1 MEPQIRLGLL
11 GIPQIT
17 FQGQVVRG
25 FHSRK
30 VLSLLCYL
38 AVRAQ
43 PLSRTHLADLFW
55 SDKSETQ
62 GRANLSRALN
72 NLTALFPRSIH
83 ADRDTLMLVDS
94 AFALDIHEF
103 DRQAAQGTTAA
114 LQSAA
119 ALYHG
124 EFMAELYLDDCP
136 EFEVWLVAQR
146 EHWRQRI
153 VSVLERLAVF
163 YARRDEPEK
172 ALSVAAR
179 LLDLEPWREEAHRE
193 MMHLLARTGQRSAA
207 LRQYETAR
215 RVLAQE
221 LGVEPGA
228 ETTALYHQIRAQE
241 IAPPAPSVHRHNLP
255 RHNLPPQLS
264 SFIGRETELARITA
278 RLNNPDCR
286 LLTLVGAGGVG
297 KTRLALQAAQE
308 LLDSF
313 RDGVFFVSLAPIG
326 AGRVEMIVPT
336 MASALDLRFTGQDVP
351 RTLLLE
357 ALREKQILLLL
368 DNFEHLLDG
377 ADLVLEILRAAPRV
391 KFLVTSLAPLD
402 VQPEWLM
409 RIEGLHY
416 PTTVLRDETELVRYS
431 AVQLFVAR
439 ASPKDDRFALNARN
453 RAYIARICAAVE
465 GLPLAVELAAARTKD
480 LDLAIIVQ
488 QVAEDSAALTTTMR
502 DVEARHRSLSA
513 VLDWSY
519 ALLTEA
525 EQILFRRLAV
535 FAGGWTRMAA
545 EQVCATEPGNA
556 HGAAMLLAQAVGG
569 LLHRLVDHS
578 LVIKQTERDEP
589 RYRMLEPVR
598 QYAWQKL
605 SGAEAN
611 LLRTRHL
618 AVFLEFAEASAL
630 KLKSPQV
637 GQQLA
642 QLAIEN
648 MNLRA
653 ALAWALTNVDDAE
666 PGLWLAGALWRFWWI
681 RGMAGEGRAWLKQA
695 LELEPQHLSPAR
707 AKALYAQGH
716 LCYFQGDYAAARELY
731 AQSIALSEQLGE
743 AAYSAAALNGLGNVY
758 FMFGDY
764 SGARRVYEQGLALRR
779 KLGDSW
785 SIANSLL
792 NVAEVVRAQGD
803 FELARVTTEECLRI
817 NRALGDR
824 RGIAFVLLNLT
835 DDWLAQNDLAAAAAT
850 QAECL
855 ALFEEL
861 GDRWGTAHALKAHG
875 DVLSAGGD
883 IHAAASAYRA
893 CLPLFSELGER
904 QGVARTLLRLSLTAV
919 DDAPE
924 RAARLLGA
932 AEGLRQSI
940 GLNYVPADQTNY
952 DWNLARARAA
962 LTDITFALAWAEGQA
977 MSIAEAVAYA
987 REPDSPSNHQG
998 RV

>member
-1 MEPQIRLGLL
+1 MEPHIHLGLL
-11 GIPQIT
+11 GIPRISL
-17 FQGQVVRG
+17 QGQIVHG

-30 VLSLLCYL
+30 ALSLLCYL

-55 SDKSETQ
+55 GDKPEAK

-72 NLTALFPRSIH
+72 NLTALFPHSIR

-94 AFALDIHEF
+94 EFALDIREF
-103 DRQAAQGTTAA
+103 DRLAARGTADA

-153 VSVLERLAVF
+153 VAALEYLAVY
-163 YARRDEPEK
+163 YARRDAPEK
-172 ALSVAAR
+172 ALSIAAR
-179 LLDLEPWREEAHRE
+179 LLDLEPWREETHRD
-193 MMHLLARTGQRSAA
+193 MMRLLARMGQRSAA
-207 LRQYETAR
+207 LQQYETAR

-255 RHNLPPQLS
+255 PQLS
-264 SFIGRETELARITA
+264 SFVGRETELARITA

-308 LLDSF
+308 LIGSF
-313 RDGVFFVSLAPIG
+313 RDGVFFISLAPIG

-336 MASALDLRFTGQDVP
+336 IASALELRFTGQGEP

-377 ADLVLEILRAAPRV
+377 AERVLEILRAAPHL
-391 KFLVTSLAPLD
+391 KILVTSRAPLD
-402 VQPEWLM
+402 IQPEWLM
-409 RIEGLHY
+409 RIEGLPC
-416 PTTVLRDETELVRYS
+416 PTTVLQDETEFLRYS
-431 AVQLFVAR
+431 AAQLFVAR
-439 ASPKDDRFALNARN
+439 ATRKDDRFALTARN

-465 GLPLAVELAAARTKD
+465 GLPLAVELAAARTED
-480 LDLAIIVQ
+480 LDLAVIAR
-488 QVAEDSAALTTTMR
+488 QVAEGSAALTTTMR

-556 HGAAMLLAQAVGG
+556 HDADMLLAQALGS

-598 QYAWQKL
+598 QYAWEKM
-605 SGAEAN
+605 SATEAR

-618 AVFLEFAEASAL
+618 AFFLEFAETSVPQ
-630 KLKSPQV
+630 LKSPQS
-637 GQQLA
+637 GQQLD

-653 ALAWALTNVDDAE
+653 ALAWALTNADDAE
-666 PGLWLAGALWRFWWI
+666 PGLRLAGALWRFWWM
-681 RGMAGEGRAWLKQA
+681 RGAPGEGRMWLRQA
-695 LELEPQHLSPAR
+695 LELDSTRVSPAR

-716 LCYFQGDYAAARELY
+716 LAYFQGDYATARGLY
-731 AQSIALSEQLGE
+731 VQSIALSEQLGE
-743 AAYSAAALNGLGNVY
+743 AAYRAAALNGLGNVY

-764 SGARRVYEQGLALRR
+764 FGARHVYEQGLALRR

-792 NVAEVVRAQGD
+792 NVAEVLRAQGN
-803 FELARVTTEECLRI
+803 FELARVATEECLQI

-835 DDWLAQNDLAAAAAT
+835 DDWLAQHDLAAAAVT

-861 GDRWGTAHALKAHG
+861 GDRWGAAHALKARG

-883 IHAAASAYRA
+883 VRAAASAYRA
-893 CLPLFSELGER
+893 CLPLFSEMGER

-932 AEGLRQSI
+932 AEGLRQAI
-940 GLNYVPADQTNY
+940 GLNYVPADQANY
-952 DWNLARARAA
+952 DWNLARVRAA

-987 REPDSPSNHQG
+987 REPDSPFNDQV